1 MGTGVLVFSFGIFF
15 YLYYPLGKALIFYE
29 TKKKP
34 VESNYITIEEIV
46 YDEKPKEQIDYDDF
60 YLEVPD
66 IFAVSRVAANVSA
79 LDKNEY
85 LPILASNTVAHAKGS
100 AFPGEGAG
108 RTVYLFA
115 HSTFQ
120 DYSLVRKNA
129 VFYLLSK
136 LEIGNEIMIDFSGK
150 KYFYK
155 VYDSRVVGSK
165 EVTYLE
171 YKVEGEE
178 SLLLQTCWPLGTN
191 WNRLI
196 VFARLVAII

>member
-1 MGTGVLVFSFGIFF
+1 MVSFGIFF
-15 YLYYPLGKALIFYE
+15 YLYYPLGRALFFYE
-29 TKKKP
+29 TKRPP
-34 VESNYITIEEIV
+34 VESDYKTTDRIV
-46 YDEKPKEQIDYDDF
+46 DDERPKDQIDYNDF

-79 LDKNEY
+79 VDKNEY
-85 LPILASNTVAHAKGS
+85 LPILADNIVAHAKGS
-100 AFPGEGAG
+100 DFPGEGTG
-108 RTVYLFA
+108 KTIYLFA
-115 HSTFQ
+115 HSTHQ

-136 LEIGNEIMIDFSGK
+136 LEIGNEIIIDFNGK
-150 KYFYK
+150 KYLYR

-196 VFARLVAII
+196 VFARLVTII